1 MIYCQWNTPVR
12 TILLVGKVFFLFI
25 AFAFLSCVTPPYSL
39 QVPREIPIDAFGMA
53 HAGGRFTEKEN
64 RLLNEMGVSWIRSTF
79 RWDSIQKRTKQWDFS
94 RWDRFVENAERAGK
108 KVLAVLAY
116 DVPWI
121 YGKEEKEARRHIEPD
136 KIPYFLQYVEG
147 VARRYK
153 GRIHAYEIWNEPNWL
168 FWKGS
173 DEDFFLLAA
182 AAARRIKEVDP
193 HSYLV
198 MGSFWRVPKGF
209 IRGMFRAGAFQ
220 YADAVSFHPYA
231 LTPEGVWALYDELK
245 GVLQEIGFK
254 GDIWVTEIGFPT
266 GGWYLSRVSEEQKP
280 SYVIKTLAGLL
291 VRGARVVFWYELFDK
306 FSEGL
311 SPSGLDS
318 ELYFGLNYPDFKP
331 KKGAAAYTLLARRL
345 AGATYR
351 PDLVKVSPELQHT
364 LEILPFL
371 GPDGQKVLLLWSKTG
386 EKVYLRVSPLKGLFQ
401 VDIATG
407 DRKQI
412 PPEGYF
418 TVEETP
424 IFLSQEHTRLKDRP
438 EDSAE
443 KEPAGKVG
451 SSSQGK
457 RVEKQAGSPAG
468 QQVEK
473 VGSSPQGEMAGR
485 EASSSEADPQEAAF
499 LESGFTLEQVEPE
512 PKQGVTFS
520 GELSF
525 FLEDPVIPSV

>member
-1 MIYCQWNTPVR
+1 M
-12 TILLVGKVFFLFI
+12 VGKVFFLFI

-193 HSYLV
+193 HSCLV

-266 GGWYLSRVSEEQKP
+266 GGWYLSRVPEEQKP

-473 VGSSPQGEMAGR
+473 VGSSSQGAMAGR

-525 FLEDPVIPSV
+525 FWKIR

>member
-1 MIYCQWNTPVR
+1 
-12 TILLVGKVFFLFI
+12 LVGKVFFLFI

-193 HSYLV
+193 HSCLV

-266 GGWYLSRVSEEQKP
+266 GGWYLSRVPEEQKP

-473 VGSSPQGEMAGR
+473 VGSSSQGAMAGR
-485 EASSSEADPQEAAF
+485 EANSSEADPQEAAF

-525 FLEDPVIPSV
+525 FWKIR

>member
-1 MIYCQWNTPVR
+1 M
-12 TILLVGKVFFLFI
+12 VGKVFFLFI

-193 HSYLV
+193 HSCLV

-266 GGWYLSRVSEEQKP
+266 GGWYLSRVPEEQKP

-473 VGSSPQGEMAGR
+473 VGSSSQGAMAGR
-485 EASSSEADPQEAAF
+485 EANSSEADPQEAAF

-525 FLEDPVIPSV
+525 FWKIR

>member
-1 MIYCQWNTPVR
+1 M
-12 TILLVGKVFFLFI
+12 VGKVFFLFI

-443 KEPAGKVG
+443 KEPAGQVG

-525 FLEDPVIPSV
+525 FWKIR

>member
-193 HSYLV
+193 HSCLV

-266 GGWYLSRVSEEQKP
+266 GGWYLSRVPEEQKP

-525 FLEDPVIPSV
+525 FWKIR

>member
-1 MIYCQWNTPVR
+1 MKLFRQNPFLLSLII
-12 TILLVGKVFFLFI
+12 ILLIGCTTTRF
-25 AFAFLSCVTPPYSL
+25 TPPE
-39 QVPREIPIDAFGMA
+39 PRSIPPDAFGMA

-64 RLLNEMGVSWIRSTF
+64 RLLDNMGVSWIRSTF
-79 RWDSIQKRTKQWDFS
+79 RWDSIQKRTKQWDFT
-94 RWDRFVENAERAGK
+94 RWDRYVENAERAGK

-121 YGKEEKEARRHIEPD
+121 YGKEEKEARRHIEPE

-147 VARRYK
+147 VVRRYK

-168 FWKGS
+168 FWKGP
-173 DEDFFLLAA
+173 DEDFFQLAA

-198 MGSFWRVPKGF
+198 VGSFWRVPKGF

-231 LTPEGVWALYDELK
+231 LTPEGVVALYDELK
-245 GVLQEIGFK
+245 VELQEVGFK
-254 GDIWVTEIGFPT
+254 GDIWVTEIGYPT
-266 GGWYLSRVSEEQKP
+266 RGWYLSRVPEEQKP

-306 FSEGL
+306 YPKGMA
-311 SPSGLDS
+311 PSALDS

-331 KKGAAAYTLLARRL
+331 KKGAAAYTLLATLL
-345 AGATYR
+345 AGATYK

-407 DRKQI
+407 CRKQI
-412 PPEGYF
+412 PPEEYF
-418 TVEETP
+418 AVGEEV
-424 IFLSQEHTRLKDRP
+424 IFLFQERIFPKGRST
-438 EDSAE
+438 DSTDS
-443 KEPAGKVG
+443 V
-451 SSSQGK
+451 
-457 RVEKQAGSPAG
+457 
-468 QQVEK
+468 
-473 VGSSPQGEMAGR
+473 
-485 EASSSEADPQEAAF
+485 
-499 LESGFTLEQVEPE
+499 FTLEQVEPE
-512 PKQGVTFS
+512 LTQGVTFS

-525 FLEDPVIPSV
+525 FWKIR

>member
-1 MIYCQWNTPVR
+1 MKRTLPV
-12 TILLVGKVFFLFI
+12 IKGLLLAMLPGNVFNLLVISSFFI
-25 AFAFLSCVTPPYSL
+25 SCATSSLTVQMSRIIPP
-39 QVPREIPIDAFGMA
+39 DAFGMA
-53 HAGGRFTEKEN
+53 HAGSRLTEKEN
-64 RLLNEMGVSWIRSTF
+64 RLLEEMGVSWIRSTF
-79 RWDSIQKRTKQWDFS
+79 RWDSIQKRTKQWDFT
-94 RWDRFVENAERAGK
+94 RWDRYVENAERAGK

-121 YGKEEKEARRHIEPD
+121 YGKEEKEARRHIEPE

-147 VARRYK
+147 VVRRYK

-168 FWKGS
+168 FWKGP
-173 DEDFFLLAA
+173 DEDFFQLATAA
-182 AAARRIKEVDP
+182 AQRIKEVDP

-231 LTPEGVWALYDELK
+231 LTPEGVVALYDKLK
-245 GVLQEIGFK
+245 EELQEVGFK
-254 GDIWVTEIGFPT
+254 GDIWVTEIGYPT
-266 GGWYLSRVSEEQKP
+266 RGWYLSRVSEEQKP

-306 FSEGL
+306 YPKGMA
-311 SPSGLDS
+311 PSALDS

-351 PDLVKVSPELQHT
+351 PDLVKVSPELKHT

-371 GPDGQKVLLLWSKTG
+371 RPDGQKVLLLWSRTG
-386 EKVYLRVSPLKGLFQ
+386 ETVYLRVSPIEGLFQ

-407 DRKQI
+407 YRKQI

-438 EDSAE
+438 EDSTDS
-443 KEPAGKVG
+443 V
-451 SSSQGK
+451 
-457 RVEKQAGSPAG
+457 
-468 QQVEK
+468 
-473 VGSSPQGEMAGR
+473 
-485 EASSSEADPQEAAF
+485 F
-499 LESGFTLEQVEPE
+499 ILERIE
-512 PKQGVTFS
+512 PKPTQGVTLS

-525 FLEDPVIPSV
+525 SRKIR